1 MNKPRAVLLAL
12 VLSVV
17 IGAGTLGAA
26 QKSFSGIKELK
37 RQQKLERKQLQMT
50 QKIWKKSFR
59 GRHIPRAEKLA
70 IEHQYKWQMRNLK
83 MQQKEQLQRMKD
95 QQKVWKV
102 QQRHVYSGG
111 TMIQ

>member
-1 MNKPRAVLLAL
+1 MNEPRGVFLGLMISAL
-12 VLSVV
+12 
-17 IGAGTLGAA
+17 IGAGIGGAA
-26 QKSFSGIKELK
+26 QKSFSGLKELK

-50 QKIWKKSFR
+50 QKIWKRSFR

-102 QQRHVYSGG
+102 QQRHLYSGG

>member
-1 MNKPRAVLLAL
+1 MNKSLSVLLGLILSTL
-12 VLSVV
+12 V
-17 IGAGTLGAA
+17 GASILGAA

-102 QQRHVYSGG
+102 QQRHLYSGG